1 MTTSVAIDVGSLVG
15 NRTGI
20 GRLTGELVQA
30 LDRHDDID
38 LAPYLLS
45 FRGTLDQGVTRLP
58 LPAALAQRC
67 WSTSRYPSLER
78 WLGSAAVVHGTNF
91 VVPPPR
97 RPTVVS
103 VHDST
108 PFTMS
113 AQVSS
118 TVRRFPAIIRRAVD
132 GGAWVHT
139 ISDHVAAELRSI
151 LSTDR
156 IVTVYPG
163 PVDGPVDGPV
173 EPTSLPLGVRA
184 PYVLAIGT
192 LEARKNHRR
201 LVEAFALMHRQL
213 PDLQLVIA
221 GAPGPASNDIQIAI
235 AQGGLT
241 PGQIVLAGFV
251 DDGQRAALMRDAHAM
266 AYPSLDEGFG
276 FPLLEA
282 MRAGVPVV
290 AGNVGALVEVAGGAA
305 LMVDPNDTDA
315 IAAAL
320 IAICSDNS
328 LRHELVQA
336 GERRSAQFSW
346 QRAAAEMVDLYR
358 TAIRTW

>member
-1 MTTSVAIDVGSLVG
+1 MTTRVAIDVGSLVG

-20 GRLTGELVQA
+20 GRLTGELIHA
-30 LDRHDDID
+30 LERLEDID

-45 FRGTLDQGVTRLP
+45 FRGQLDRGVTRLP
-58 LPAALAQRC
+58 VPAAVAQRC
-67 WSTSRYPSLER
+67 WSTSRYPSVER
-78 WLGSAAVVHGTNF
+78 WLGAAGVVHGTNF

-103 VHDST
+103 VHDTT

-132 GGAWVHT
+132 SGAWVHT

-163 PVDGPVDGPV
+163 PVDGQV
-173 EPTSLPLGVRA
+173 EPTSLSVGVRA
-184 PYVLAIGT
+184 PYILAIGT

-201 LVEAFALMHRQL
+201 LVEAFALVHRQL

-221 GAPGPASNDIQIAI
+221 GAPGLASNDVRIAI
-235 AQGGLT
+235 AQAGLA
-241 PGQIVLAGFV
+241 PGQVVLTGFV
-251 DDGQRAALMRDAHAM
+251 DDGQRAALLRDAHAM

-282 MRAGVPVV
+282 MQARVPVV

-305 LMVDPNDTDA
+305 LIVDPKDTDA

-346 QRAAAEMVDLYR
+346 PRAAAEMADLYR